1 MPDNIEISPTPIQ
14 RNLLDVATELTQL
27 YYSAH
32 SKGDIEEIQ
41 RTFYK
46 FYAIAAKARSID
58 SATIN
63 ANIPNVL

>member
-1 MPDNIEISPTPIQ
+1 MPDNIEVSTTPIQ

-27 YYSAH
+27 YFSAH
-32 SKGDIEEIQ
+32 PIGDVDEIQ
-41 RTFYK
+41 RKFFK

-58 SATIN
+58 GATIN